1 MSTPIFTNVFA
12 VEGATSAMVR
22 ASAPGNYRSSMVVV
36 TNDGSGINMGV
47 RLMGTSAGATG
58 REITLAGGET
68 FSQYFKTNAVEVSCN
83 SVTGV
88 GAGLGYR
95 VWFLG

>member
-1 MSTPIFTNVFA
+1 MSMPVFTNVFA
-12 VEGATSAMVR
+12 VEGVTSAMAR

-36 TNDGSGINMGV
+36 TNDTSGLNMGV
-47 RLMGTSAGATG
+47 RLMGNSAGATG

-83 SVTGV
+83 SSV
-88 GAGLGYR
+88 GGGSSYR
-95 VWFLG
+95 VWFFG